1 MVEGRI
7 EQEWNHT
14 AMVCSL
20 MANINRDPK
29 KSKEFTL
36 ADFHPYMINKA
47 NQVIHD
53 SKQGFAQLKRLFVKP
68 EHDRTVNKEVE

>member
-1 MVEGRI
+1 MV

-14 AMVCSL
+14 ALVCSL

-36 ADFHPYMINKA
+36 ADFHPYMTNKS
-47 NQVIHD
+47 NCVIHD
-53 SKQGFAQLKRLFVKP
+53 SKLAFEQLKKCFVKP
-68 EHDRTVNKEVE
+68 ENDITATKETK